1 MTEGLDTIMK
11 RPFEVD
17 VSEYPFKDNWLSYRD
32 GYIHYLDEGKGPTVL
47 LLHGNPTWSYIYR
60 NIIKELRGECRLIA
74 LDYPGFG
81 MSKAPSQYGFT
92 PKEQSEAVLELIH
105 RLELKNIILVVQD
118 WGGPSARASKNI
130 LPCDGRMAYWVLA
143 SNTPQLLCKSDVT

>member
-1 MTEGLDTIMK
+1 
-11 RPFEVD
+11 
-17 VSEYPFKDNWLSYRD
+17 
-32 GYIHYLDEGKGPTVL
+32 
-47 LLHGNPTWSYIYR
+47 
-60 NIIKELRGECRLIA
+60 
-74 LDYPGFG
+74 

-143 SNTPQLLCKSDVT
+143 SNTPELLCKSDVT